1 MVEQKRGPIEY
12 QAPSVA
18 DLGTLADLTAGANN
32 VPHIRDLGTPND
44 SNGKS
49 A

>member
-1 MVEQKRGPIEY
+1 MGEQQRSPTEY
-12 QAPSVA
+12 EPPSVA

-32 VPHIRDLGTPND
+32 VPHVRDVPGND
-44 SNGKS
+44 VNGKS

>member
-1 MVEQKRGPIEY
+1 MVEQQRSSAEY
-12 QAPSVA
+12 QPPSVA

-32 VPHIRDLGTPND
+32 VPHVRDIGAND

>member
-1 MVEQKRGPIEY
+1 MAEQRRSSIEY
-12 QAPSVA
+12 EAPSVA
-18 DLGTLADLTAGANN
+18 DLGTLADLTAGMG
-32 VPHIRDLGTPND
+32 HISNRDIPGND

>member
-1 MVEQKRGPIEY
+1 MVEQQKGSIEY
-12 QAPSVA
+12 QAPRVA
-18 DLGTLADLTAGANN
+18 DLGTLADLTAGSNN
-32 VPHIRDLGTPND
+32 VPHVRDVEGND

>member
-1 MVEQKRGPIEY
+1 MASEEWITVEY
-12 QAPSVA
+12 QAPIVA
-18 DLGTLADLTAGANN
+18 DLGTLADLTAGAGHSTN
-32 VPHIRDLGTPND
+32 RDVAGND

>member
-1 MVEQKRGPIEY
+1 MASEQMTTREY
-12 QAPSVA
+12 EAPRVI
-18 DLGTLADLTAGANN
+18 DLGTLADLTAGAGNMTN
-32 VPHIRDLGTPND
+32 RDVAASD

>member
-1 MVEQKRGPIEY
+1 MVEQQLSPIEY
-12 QAPSVA
+12 QPPRVA

-32 VPHIRDLGTPND
+32 VPHVRDTPGND
-44 SNGKS
+44 SDGKS

>member
-1 MVEQKRGPIEY
+1 MVEQQRSPVEY
-12 QAPSVA
+12 EAPRVA

-32 VPHIRDLGTPND
+32 VPHNRDVPGND

>member
-1 MVEQKRGPIEY
+1 MVEERSSAIEY

-18 DLGTLADLTAGANN
+18 DLGTLSDLTAGANN
-32 VPHIRDLGTPND
+32 VPHIRDVGAND

>member
-1 MVEQKRGPIEY
+1 MVEEQRTPVEY
-12 QAPSVA
+12 QAPMVA

-32 VPHIRDLGTPND
+32 VPHNRDVEGND
-44 SNGKS
+44 SQGKS

>member
-1 MVEQKRGPIEY
+1 MVELQGSPIDYE
-12 QAPSVA
+12 APSVV
-18 DLGTLADLTAGANN
+18 DLGTLADLTAGTDN
-32 VPHIRDLGTPND
+32 VPHVRDVAGND

>member
-1 MVEQKRGPIEY
+1 MAEQQRSPIEY
-12 QAPSVA
+12 QPPRVA
-18 DLGTLADLTAGANN
+18 DLGTLADLTAGTNN
-32 VPHIRDLGTPND
+32 VPHTRDVPGND

>member
-1 MVEQKRGPIEY
+1 MVEQPRSPTEY
-12 QAPSVA
+12 QPPCVA

-32 VPHIRDLGTPND
+32 VPHIRDVNGND
-44 SNGKS
+44 SEGKS

>member
-1 MVEQKRGPIEY
+1 MVEQQRSSVEY
-12 QAPSVA
+12 QAPRVA

-32 VPHIRDLGTPND
+32 VPHIRDTPGND
-44 SNGKS
+44 SDGKS

>member
-1 MVEQKRGPIEY
+1 MVEQQRSPIEY

-32 VPHIRDLGTPND
+32 VPHIRDVAGND